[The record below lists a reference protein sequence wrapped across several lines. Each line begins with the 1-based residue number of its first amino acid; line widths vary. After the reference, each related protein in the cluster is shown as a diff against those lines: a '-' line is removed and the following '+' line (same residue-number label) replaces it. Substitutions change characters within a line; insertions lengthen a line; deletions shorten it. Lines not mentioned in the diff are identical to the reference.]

1 MQRAFA
7 VQRVQAGR
15 PTLVSVR
22 PRRNV
27 SMIVTRGA
35 PEKGQID
42 QAVKEAE
49 EACAGGDQGEWYV
62 CSYCM
67 NSIGGNGG
75 RWLMWD
81 GRRVGG

>member
-62 CSYCM
+62 SLRNVVEGM
-67 NSIGGNGG
+67 IDHGQF
-75 RWLMWD
+75 
-81 GRRVGG
+81 

>member
-62 CSYCM
+62 SYVRNVVESM
-67 NSIGGNGG
+67 I
-75 RWLMWD
+75 D
-81 GRRVGG
+81 

>member
-7 VQRVQAGR
+7 VQKVQAGR

-22 PRRNV
+22 PRRTV
-27 SMIVTRGA
+27 SVIVPRGA

-42 QAVKEAE
+42 QAVKDAE

-62 CSYCM
+62 
-67 NSIGGNGG
+67 II
-75 RWLMWD
+75 
-81 GRRVGG
+81 RVGVFEGLKERARRTG